1 MQDFN
6 TKAKE
11 LIQDIINY
19 PLSKATDKVSEALN
33 EAYHLGKKH
42 LIEPH
47 LLMGGEYQPIIEKDT
62 YNPQA

>member
-1 MQDFN
+1 MQDF
-6 TKAKE
+6 TK
-11 LIQDIINY
+11 
-19 PLSKATDKVSEALN
+19 KAISIKIKLRTGSYEDNVKVIAEALN
-33 EAYHLGKKH
+33 EAYNLGKKH